1 MTVNTSFWQKYPIA
15 ARDQEFNADE
25 AIARIAE
32 WAAGSVEKFNTA
44 FLWRNAQGPAN
55 NKNSYRLPIAD
66 VINGKLSLIPHAVFT
81 AAAILS
87 GAHGGLEGVVGEDEK
102 KKLKGVVTQIYE
114 VLQKQYGDPRTVP
127 PWLRGGNKKEDVVTS
142 GANERGW
149 DDMPVADAALGSN
162 IEAMRAALWQWA
174 DGDLRKYRQGFLWWD
189 HAAPE
194 QRASYKLPIATV
206 VDGSPALVAGA
217 VNSVAAVLARCSAGV
232 DIPDEDMDAVK
243 SVIQRIKER
252 IEGTDGNVGAKF
264 SRKEEGMNAS
274 APMVPVQPPDDWFLD
289 PKLNG
294 PTPLAVTADG
304 QVLGHLA
311 LWNTCHVGIQD
322 QCVMAPR
329 TATGYKYFR
338 NGSVLTA
345 SGETIP
351 VGRITLG
358 TGHASTRLGWIPAAD
373 HYDNTGTAVAVVASG
388 EDQWGIWVA
397 GSVVPGIPEL
407 KVAELRRSPLS
418 GDWRRI
424 NGNLELVAALA
435 VNTPGFPIVA
445 MTASGEVETL
455 CAAGMVV
462 APEDQIFP
470 ESASG
475 PDEALLD
482 RLKTLDSKSAKLT
495 RDLRTR
501 RLRSAL
507 STIGGVPDGV

>member
-66 VINGKLSLIPHAVFT
+66 VINGKLTLIPHAVFT

-142 GANERGW
+142 GVNERGW
-149 DDMPVADAALGSN
+149 DDMPVADAALGASTD
-162 IEAMRAALWQWA
+162 AMRAALWQWA
-174 DGDLRKYRQGFLWWD
+174 DGDIRKYRQGFLWWD
-189 HAAPE
+189 HGAPE
-194 QRASYKLPIATV
+194 EKLSYKLPIATV
-206 VDGSPALVAGA
+206 VDGRPALVAGA
-217 VNSVAAVLARCSAGV
+217 VGRVAAMFDGGAGV
-232 DIPDEDMDAVK
+232 DIPDQDMDAVK
-243 SVIQRIKER
+243 AVVQRVKER
-252 IEGTDGNVGAKF
+252 IEGAGGNAGANL
-264 SRKEEGMNAS
+264 STEVEGVSAS
-274 APMVPVQPPDDWFLD
+274 AIPVPIQPPSDWFLD

-329 TATGYKYFR
+329 TATGYRYFR
-338 NGSVLTA
+338 NGTVLTA

-397 GSVVPGIPEL
+397 GSVVPGTPEL

-470 ESASG
+470 EPSV
-475 PDEALLD
+475 PDETLLS
-482 RLKTLDSKSAKLT
+482 RLKSLDSKSAQLT
-495 RDLRTR
+495 KDLRSR
-501 RLRSAL
+501 RLKSVL
-507 STIGGVPDGV
+507 FTLGGVPDDI